1 MRAGARLLAGA
12 RLSWSFE
19 VQRQRMQAGFKFF
32 TKRVI
37 YQTLSRNARK
47 PFERLGNQRQA
58 VMRLP
63 ARPSACVPGV
73 QR

>member
-1 MRAGARLLAGA
+1 
-12 RLSWSFE
+12 
-19 VQRQRMQAGFKFF
+19 MQAGFEFF

-47 PFERLGNQRQA
+47 PFEHLGNQRQA

>member
-1 MRAGARLLAGA
+1 
-12 RLSWSFE
+12 
-19 VQRQRMQAGFKFF
+19 MQAGFKFF

-47 PFERLGNQRQA
+47 PLERLGNQRQA

-63 ARPSACVPGV
+63 AGLRARMTVV
-73 QR
+73 QLGLIFNHNLLRRELRR